1 MFFENGFRIA
11 DRQAV
16 IRKVFRT
23 AAGPRVFAETG
34 LEHIPIMIIL
44 QYEANRPHIVHLIP
58 NAMKTEMLVLF
69 ALALLGTA
77 EKATAQAADK
87 KAARKEKK
95 ELRQSIDRARH
106 QQALDAILD
115 SAFVLQ
121 ANAVLLENYP
131 REQVDFHRNFVSM
144 EGGHFSIQMSGI
156 AANPVLKTGGEVSRM
171 RIRTDKKGFVRCRI
185 DLSGIVMTSSTV
197 YLTLYPDSNEATAT
211 VRSLRGGRGVTL
223 EGVIVPAAMPRCS
236 GISRLTDCPRR
247 TGPGN
252 PPIRLRSD
260 SPKSPGLRF
269 SLHRLHERGGANIK
283 NRSERVDRFQF
294 AITTSGHKSGQRFR
308 ATIEKSRPAPPP

>member
-131 REQVDFHRNFVSM
+131 REQVDFHRDEVPVQVDLPRPAKNGRSRISAACSARNA
-144 EGGHFSIQMSGI
+144 EPPSTGNKRSTRPSG
-156 AANPVLKTGGEVSRM
+156 R
-171 RIRTDKKGFVRCRI
+171 
-185 DLSGIVMTSSTV
+185 
-197 YLTLYPDSNEATAT
+197 
-211 VRSLRGGRGVTL
+211 
-223 EGVIVPAAMPRCS
+223 
-236 GISRLTDCPRR
+236 RR
-247 TGPGN
+247 T
-252 PPIRLRSD
+252 
-260 SPKSPGLRF
+260 
-269 SLHRLHERGGANIK
+269 
-283 NRSERVDRFQF
+283 NRPCR
-294 AITTSGHKSGQRFR
+294 TC
-308 ATIEKSRPAPPP
+308 

>member
-34 LEHIPIMIIL
+34 LEYIPIMIIL

-58 NAMKTEMLVLF
+58 NAMKTKMLVLF

-131 REQVDFHRNFVSM
+131 RQQVDFHRNFVSM
-144 EGGHFSIQMSGI
+144 EGGHFSIQMSSI

-223 EGVIVPAAMPRCS
+223 EGVIVRPTPRCS
-236 GISRLTDCPRR
+236 GTYRPTDSPRR
-247 TGPGN
+247 TASGN
-252 PPIRLRSD
+252 PARTVFGSD
-260 SPKSPGLRF
+260 SQKNPVRF
-269 SLHRLHERGGANIK
+269 GFRLPILHSAMTIRTKRHRHKKPVGAI
-283 NRSERVDRFQF
+283 DRFR
-294 AITTSGHKSGQRFR
+294 SS
-308 ATIEKSRPAPPP
+308 

>member
-16 IRKVFRT
+16 IRTVFRT

-34 LEHIPIMIIL
+34 LEYIPIMIIL

-58 NAMKTEMLVLF
+58 NAMKTKMLVLF

-131 REQVDFHRNFVSM
+131 RQQVDFHRNFVSM

-211 VRSLRGGRGVTL
+211 VRSLRGDRGVTL
-223 EGVIVPAAMPRCS
+223 EGVIVPAADAEVLRN
-236 GISRLTDCPRR
+236 ISTY
-247 TGPGN
+247 
-252 PPIRLRSD
+252 
-260 SPKSPGLRF
+260 
-269 SLHRLHERGGANIK
+269 
-283 NRSERVDRFQF
+283 
-294 AITTSGHKSGQRFR
+294 
-308 ATIEKSRPAPPP
+308 

>member
-1 MFFENGFRIA
+1 
-11 DRQAV
+11 
-16 IRKVFRT
+16 
-23 AAGPRVFAETG
+23 
-34 LEHIPIMIIL
+34 
-44 QYEANRPHIVHLIP
+44 
-58 NAMKTEMLVLF
+58 MKTKMLVLF

-77 EKATAQAADK
+77 GKATAQAADK

-223 EGVIVPAAMPRCS
+223 EGVIVPAADAEVLPEYLDLLIARAVPVRA
-236 GISRLTDCPRR
+236 IRR
-247 TGPGN
+247 SVSV
-252 PPIRLRSD
+252 PIRPRAPVSG
-260 SPKSPGLRF
+260 SRF
-269 SLHRLHERGGANIK
+269 IGFTDGAA
-283 NRSERVDRFQF
+283 Q
-294 AITTSGHKSGQRFR
+294 T
-308 ATIEKSRPAPPP
+308 

>member
-16 IRKVFRT
+16 IWKVFRT
-23 AAGPRVFAETG
+23 VAGPRVFAETG
-34 LEHIPIMIIL
+34 LEYIPIMIIL

-58 NAMKTEMLVLF
+58 NAMKTKMLVLF

-144 EGGHFSIQMSGI
+144 EGDHFSIQMSGI

-223 EGVIVPAAMPRCS
+223 EGVIVPGGRCRGAS
-236 GISRLTDCPRR
+236 EYLDLLIARAVPVRAIRR
-247 TGPGN
+247 SVSA
-252 PPIRLRSD
+252 PIRQRAPVVRS
-260 SPKSPGLRF
+260 SVLASSASRT
-269 SLHRLHERGGANIK
+269 ERRKHKEPVGAGRPVSICN
-283 NRSERVDRFQF
+283 NN
-294 AITTSGHKSGQRFR
+294 FR
-308 ATIEKSRPAPPP
+308 T

>member
-11 DRQAV
+11 NRQAV

-34 LEHIPIMIIL
+34 LEYIPIMIIL

-58 NAMKTEMLVLF
+58 NAMKTKMLVLF

-77 EKATAQAADK
+77 GKATAQAADK

-197 YLTLYPDSNEATAT
+197 YL
-211 VRSLRGGRGVTL
+211 SL
-223 EGVIVPAAMPRCS
+223 IH
-236 GISRLTDCPRR
+236 I
-247 TGPGN
+247 
-252 PPIRLRSD
+252 
-260 SPKSPGLRF
+260 
-269 SLHRLHERGGANIK
+269 
-283 NRSERVDRFQF
+283 
-294 AITTSGHKSGQRFR
+294 
-308 ATIEKSRPAPPP
+308 

>member
-34 LEHIPIMIIL
+34 LEYIPIMIIL

-58 NAMKTEMLVLF
+58 NAMKTKMLVLF

-131 REQVDFHRNFVSM
+131 RQQVDFHRNFVSM

-185 DLSGIVMTSSTV
+185 EIDYMLIKTLVSKGKDTKIST
-197 YLTLYPDSNEATAT
+197 LFPRE
-211 VRSLRGGRGVTL
+211 SL
-223 EGVIVPAAMPRCS
+223 IFYA
-236 GISRLTDCPRR
+236 
-247 TGPGN
+247 PGFY
-252 PPIRLRSD
+252 
-260 SPKSPGLRF
+260 K
-269 SLHRLHERGGANIK
+269 
-283 NRSERVDRFQF
+283 
-294 AITTSGHKSGQRFR
+294 
-308 ATIEKSRPAPPP
+308 

>member
-34 LEHIPIMIIL
+34 LEYIPIMIIL

-58 NAMKTEMLVLF
+58 NAMKTKMLVLF

-131 REQVDFHRNFVSM
+131 RQQVDFHRNFVSM

-223 EGVIVPAAMPRCS
+223 EGVIGFTDGAAQ
-236 GISRLTDCPRR
+236 T
-247 TGPGN
+247 
-252 PPIRLRSD
+252 
-260 SPKSPGLRF
+260 
-269 SLHRLHERGGANIK
+269 
-283 NRSERVDRFQF
+283 
-294 AITTSGHKSGQRFR
+294 
-308 ATIEKSRPAPPP
+308 

>member
-34 LEHIPIMIIL
+34 LEYIPIMIIL

-58 NAMKTEMLVLF
+58 NAMKTKMLVLF

-95 ELRQSIDRARH
+95 ELRQ
-106 QQALDAILD
+106 QALDAILD

-131 REQVDFHRNFVSM
+131 RQQVDFHRNFVSM

-223 EGVIVPAAMPRCS
+223 EGVIVPAADAEVLRN
-236 GISRLTDCPRR
+236 ISTY
-247 TGPGN
+247 
-252 PPIRLRSD
+252 
-260 SPKSPGLRF
+260 
-269 SLHRLHERGGANIK
+269 
-283 NRSERVDRFQF
+283 
-294 AITTSGHKSGQRFR
+294 
-308 ATIEKSRPAPPP
+308 

>member
-34 LEHIPIMIIL
+34 LEYIPIMIIL

-58 NAMKTEMLVLF
+58 NAMKTKMLVLF

-115 SAFVLQ
+115 SAFV
-121 ANAVLLENYP
+121 
-131 REQVDFHRNFVSM
+131 
-144 EGGHFSIQMSGI
+144 
-156 AANPVLKTGGEVSRM
+156 
-171 RIRTDKKGFVRCRI
+171 C
-185 DLSGIVMTSSTV
+185 
-197 YLTLYPDSNEATAT
+197 
-211 VRSLRGGRGVTL
+211 
-223 EGVIVPAAMPRCS
+223 
-236 GISRLTDCPRR
+236 RR
-247 TGPGN
+247 TPC
-252 PPIRLRSD
+252 
-260 SPKSPGLRF
+260 F
-269 SLHRLHERGGANIK
+269 
-283 NRSERVDRFQF
+283 
-294 AITTSGHKSGQRFR
+294 
-308 ATIEKSRPAPPP
+308 

>member
-11 DRQAV
+11 NRQAV

-34 LEHIPIMIIL
+34 LEYIPIMIIL

-58 NAMKTEMLVLF
+58 NAMKTKMLVLF

-115 SAFVLQ
+115 SAFV
-121 ANAVLLENYP
+121 
-131 REQVDFHRNFVSM
+131 FHRNFVSM

-223 EGVIVPAAMPRCS
+223 EGVIVPAADAEVLRN
-236 GISRLTDCPRR
+236 ISTY
-247 TGPGN
+247 
-252 PPIRLRSD
+252 
-260 SPKSPGLRF
+260 
-269 SLHRLHERGGANIK
+269 
-283 NRSERVDRFQF
+283 
-294 AITTSGHKSGQRFR
+294 
-308 ATIEKSRPAPPP
+308 

>member
-34 LEHIPIMIIL
+34 LEYIPIMIIL

-58 NAMKTEMLVLF
+58 NAMKTKMLVLF

-77 EKATAQAADK
+77 GKATAQAADK
-87 KAARKEKK
+87 KAARK
-95 ELRQSIDRARH
+95 D
-106 QQALDAILD
+106 
-115 SAFVLQ
+115 
-121 ANAVLLENYP
+121 
-131 REQVDFHRNFVSM
+131 
-144 EGGHFSIQMSGI
+144 FSIQMSGI

-171 RIRTDKKGFVRCRI
+171 RIRTDKKGFVRCKI

-223 EGVIVPAAMPRCS
+223 EGVIVPAADAEVLRN
-236 GISRLTDCPRR
+236 ISTY
-247 TGPGN
+247 
-252 PPIRLRSD
+252 
-260 SPKSPGLRF
+260 
-269 SLHRLHERGGANIK
+269 
-283 NRSERVDRFQF
+283 
-294 AITTSGHKSGQRFR
+294 
-308 ATIEKSRPAPPP
+308 

>member
-34 LEHIPIMIIL
+34 LEYIPIMIIL

-58 NAMKTEMLVLF
+58 NAMKTKMLVLF

-77 EKATAQAADK
+77 GKATAQAADK

-156 AANPVLKTGGEVSRM
+156 AANPVLKTGGE
-171 RIRTDKKGFVRCRI
+171 
-185 DLSGIVMTSSTV
+185 
-197 YLTLYPDSNEATAT
+197 
-211 VRSLRGGRGVTL
+211 
-223 EGVIVPAAMPRCS
+223 
-236 GISRLTDCPRR
+236 
-247 TGPGN
+247 GN
-252 PPIRLRSD
+252 R
-260 SPKSPGLRF
+260 
-269 SLHRLHERGGANIK
+269 
-283 NRSERVDRFQF
+283 
-294 AITTSGHKSGQRFR
+294 
-308 ATIEKSRPAPPP
+308 

>member
-34 LEHIPIMIIL
+34 LEYIPIMIIL

-58 NAMKTEMLVLF
+58 NAMKTKMLVLF

-131 REQVDFHRNFVSM
+131 RQQVDFHRNFVSM
-144 EGGHFSIQMSGI
+144 EGGHFSIQMSSI
-156 AANPVLKTGGEVSRM
+156 AANPVS
-171 RIRTDKKGFVRCRI
+171 IR
-185 DLSGIVMTSSTV
+185 
-197 YLTLYPDSNEATAT
+197 
-211 VRSLRGGRGVTL
+211 
-223 EGVIVPAAMPRCS
+223 
-236 GISRLTDCPRR
+236 
-247 TGPGN
+247 
-252 PPIRLRSD
+252 
-260 SPKSPGLRF
+260 
-269 SLHRLHERGGANIK
+269 
-283 NRSERVDRFQF
+283 
-294 AITTSGHKSGQRFR
+294 
-308 ATIEKSRPAPPP
+308 